1 MPTKR
6 QTSAEKFTQF
16 LVGNNWHS
24 DPRLRANMQK
34 LIKKHPD
41 RSEESW
47 FEYFLTQAR
56 QRACALAPQHLLA
69 YLEEVCYNCARNVR
83 TKFKE
88 TFKQFNDYLN
98 EYLQEVRLSIC
109 DVDKFWRK
117 YNPHLASPQT
127 YAQRKLEGILTS
139 KVFAD
144 QQDKPTSRYGSLVR
158 VSKKYLKEALGLEES
173 FGKYLIVH
181 SYLKEMKAKLPRTKN
196 NLTIKEPTAEQ
207 FAEIAQ
213 LCQSE
218 NDLSLSPQQVKEIL
232 ETCINAL
239 EDKRPKQPISLD
251 RLMHNQQLEDQEIGM
266 PELRDEHLVA
276 SNISQIPDLQPL
288 QNSRIFSALLGETI
302 ESLDDV
308 IKKLPKELISGLS
321 DKLLI
326 LSYGFI
332 GIKQKDIGK
341 DLGIEQYEVSRI
353 LTKVKRALLKELVD
367 LAQQRAQIEIDIEYL
382 NALGDEIEDLLTWY
396 YRQQVI
402 SKELENA
409 LRSHSS
415 LCNGINVLQVYFGY
429 LPHECARKLQDIDL
443 QPKELDKKI
452 IRVKEKIN
460 QQKEK
465 IAQKLQTSAE
475 KVLEQVDYLVAE
487 SIEYLS
493 NYFWKKL
500 NLSVEIISKIKECL
514 HRNVY
519 IFLCNA
525 PYGALVKV
533 GQ

>member
-6 QTSAEKFTQF
+6 HTPTEKFTQF
-16 LVGNNWHS
+16 LVGNNWQI

-34 LIKKHPD
+34 LIKQYPD
-41 RSEESW
+41 RHEESW

-56 QRACALAPQHLLA
+56 QQACSLAPQHLQA

-109 DVDKFWRK
+109 DVNKFWRK
-117 YNPHLASPQT
+117 YNPKLASPQT
-127 YAQRKLEGILTS
+127 YAQRKLEGILIS

-158 VSKKYLKEALGLEES
+158 VSKKYLKEALGLKES
-173 FGKYLIVH
+173 LEQYLVVH
-181 SYLKEMKAKLPRTKN
+181 SHLKDMKAKLPRDRN
-196 NLTIKEPTAEQ
+196 NLTIKEPTMEQ

-218 NDLSLSPQQVKEIL
+218 NNLSLSPQQVKEIL
-232 ETCINAL
+232 ETCIKAL
-239 EDKRPKQPISLD
+239 EDKRPKPPISLE
-251 RLMHNQQLEDQEIGM
+251 RLMNSQQLEDQEIEM
-266 PELRDEHLVA
+266 LELRDEHLI
-276 SNISQIPDLQPL
+276 SLNISKVPSPQPL
-288 QNSRIFSALLGETI
+288 QNSRILSALLGETI

-308 IKKLPKELISGLS
+308 IKKLPKELTSGLS

-341 DLGIEQYEVSRI
+341 DLGMAQYEVSKI
-353 LTKVKRALLKELVD
+353 LTRLKKALIQELASLAKQRPEVKLSV
-367 LAQQRAQIEIDIEYL
+367 EYL
-382 NALGDEIEDLLTWY
+382 HTLGDEVEDLLTWY
-396 YRQQVI
+396 YRHHVI

-415 LCNGINVLQVYFGY
+415 LQNGIEILRVYFGF
-429 LPHECARKLQDIDL
+429 LPHDCARKLQDIDL

-452 IRVKEKIN
+452 ARIRERLNK
-460 QQKEK
+460 QKDEM
-465 IAQKLQTSAE
+465 AEKLQIAAE
-475 KVLEQVDYLVAE
+475 KVLEKVENLVNE
-487 SIEYLS
+487 SINYLS
-493 NYFWKKL
+493 DYFRKKL
-500 NLSVEIISKIKECL
+500 GLSVEIISKIRECL

-519 IFLCNA
+519 VFLCNA
-525 PYGALVKV
+525 SYGLY
-533 GQ
+533 

>member
-6 QTSAEKFTQF
+6 HTSAEQFTQF
-16 LVGNNWHS
+16 LVGNNWHI
-24 DPRLRANMQK
+24 DPRLKANMQK
-34 LIKKHPD
+34 LIKKYPD
-41 RSEESW
+41 RDEYFW

-56 QRACALAPQHLLA
+56 QRTCSLAPQHLQA

-88 TFKQFNDYLN
+88 TFKNFNDYLS
-98 EYLQEVRLSIC
+98 EYLQDVRLSIC

-117 YNPHLASPQT
+117 YNPELASPQT
-127 YAQRKLEGILTS
+127 YAQRKLEGILIS

-158 VSKKYLKEALGLEES
+158 VSKKYLKEALRLEES
-173 FGKYLIVH
+173 LGQYLIVH
-181 SYLKEMKAKLPRTKN
+181 GHLKDMKAKLPRTRN

-213 LCQSE
+213 LCQSK
-218 NDLSLSPQQVKEIL
+218 NNLSLSPQQVKEIL
-232 ETCINAL
+232 EACIKAL
-239 EDKRPKQPISLD
+239 EDKRPKVPISLD
-251 RLMHNQQLEDQEIGM
+251 QLMNNQIEDQENGM
-266 PELRDEHLVA
+266 LDLREEYLV
-276 SNISQIPDLQPL
+276 SSSISSPQPL
-288 QNSRIFSALLGETI
+288 KNSRILSTLLGETI
-302 ESLDDV
+302 ESLDNV
-308 IKKLPKELISGLS
+308 VKKLPKELTSGLS

-341 DLGIEQYEVSRI
+341 DLGIEQYEVSRV
-353 LTKVKRALLKELVD
+353 LTRVKKALLKELIN
-367 LAQQRAQIEIDIEYL
+367 LAKQRPQIKIDIEYL
-382 NALGDEIEDLLTWY
+382 NALGEEIEDLLTWY

-415 LCNGINVLQVYFGY
+415 LRNGINVLQAYFGH
-429 LPHECARKLQDIDL
+429 LPHECAKKLQDIDL

-452 IRVKEKIN
+452 VRVKEKLN
-460 QQKEK
+460 LQKEE
-465 IAQKLQTSAE
+465 IAKKLQTTAE
-475 KVLEQVDYLVAE
+475 KVLEQVDNLVTE

-500 NLSVEIISKIKECL
+500 NLNVEIISKIKECL

-519 IFLCNA
+519 VFLCTV
-525 PYGALVKV
+525 PYGALFIE
-533 GQ
+533 G

>member
-6 QTSAEKFTQF
+6 HTSAEKFTQF
-16 LVGNNWHS
+16 LVGNNWHT

-34 LIKKHPD
+34 LIKVYPD
-41 RSEESW
+41 RDEESW
-47 FEYFLTQAR
+47 FEYFLTQVR

-117 YNPHLASPQT
+117 YNPDIASPQT

-144 QQDKPTSRYGSLVR
+144 QQDKPTSQYGSLVR

-173 FGKYLIVH
+173 LGQYLVVH
-181 SYLKEMKAKLPRTKN
+181 SHLKEMKAKLPRTKN

-207 FAEIAQ
+207 FAEITQ

-218 NDLSLSPQQVKEIL
+218 NNLSLSSQQVQEIL
-232 ETCINAL
+232 ETCIKAL

-251 RLMHNQQLEDQEIGM
+251 RLMHSQQLEDQESGM
-266 PELRDEHLVA
+266 PELRDEHLA
-276 SNISQIPDLQPL
+276 SPNISKIPSPQPL
-288 QNSRIFSALLGETI
+288 QNSRILSALLGETI
-302 ESLDDV
+302 ESLDEV
-308 IKKLPKELISGLS
+308 IKKLPKELTSGLS

-353 LTKVKRALLKELVD
+353 LTKVKKAFLKELAN
-367 LAQQRAQIEIDIEYL
+367 LAKQRPEIKIDIEYI
-382 NALGDEIEDLLTWY
+382 NALGDEIKYLLTWY

-402 SKELENA
+402 SKKLKKA

-415 LCNGINVLQVYFGY
+415 LCNGIDVLQAYFAHVS
-429 LPHECARKLQDIDL
+429 PECARKLQDINL

-452 IRVKEKIN
+452 IRVKEKLN
-460 QQKEK
+460 LKKEEV
-465 IAQKLQTSAE
+465 AQKLQITAE
-475 KVLEQVDYLVAE
+475 KVLEQVEYLVAE

-493 NYFWKKL
+493 DYFREKL
-500 NLSVEIISKIKECL
+500 GLSVEIVSKIKECL
-514 HRNVY
+514 HRNIFV
-519 IFLCNA
+519 FLCSF
-525 PYGALVKV
+525 PYSLLFIEG
-533 GQ
+533 

>member
-6 QTSAEKFTQF
+6 HTSAEKFTQF
-16 LVGNNWHS
+16 LVGNNWQI

-34 LIKKHPD
+34 LLKKYPD
-41 RSEESW
+41 RDEESW

-56 QRACALAPQHLLA
+56 QRACALAPQHLQA

-88 TFKQFNDYLN
+88 AFKTFNDYLN
-98 EYLQEVRLSIC
+98 EYLQDVRLSIC

-117 YNPHLASPQT
+117 YNPQLASPHT

-173 FGKYLIVH
+173 LSQYLIVH
-181 SYLKEMKAKLPRTKN
+181 SHLKDMKAKLPRTMVA
-196 NLTIKEPTAEQ
+196 IKEPTAEQ

-218 NDLSLSPQQVKEIL
+218 NNLSLSPQQVKTIL
-232 ETCINAL
+232 ETCIKAL
-239 EDKRPKQPISLD
+239 EDKRPKLPISLD
-251 RLMHNQQLEDQEIGM
+251 RLMNNQKLEDQESRM
-266 PELRDEHLVA
+266 PELRDEHLIS
-276 SNISQIPDLQPL
+276 SNISKIPSLQPL
-288 QNSRIFSALLGETI
+288 QNSRILSTLLGETI

-308 IKKLPKELISGLS
+308 IKKLPKELTSSLT

-341 DLGIEQYEVSRI
+341 DLGVEQYEVSRI
-353 LTKVKRALLKELVD
+353 LTKVKKSLIKELIN
-367 LAQQRAQIEIDIEYL
+367 LAKQRPHIKIDIEYL

-415 LCNGINVLQVYFGY
+415 LRNGINILSAYFGC
-429 LPHECARKLQDIDL
+429 LPHECANKLQDINL

-452 IRVKEKIN
+452 VRVKEKLN
-460 QQKEK
+460 LRKEEV
-465 IAQKLQTSAE
+465 ARKLQITAE
-475 KVLEQVDYLVAE
+475 KVLEQVDNLVME

-500 NLSVEIISKIKECL
+500 NLSVEIVSKIKECL

-519 IFLCNA
+519 VFLCNA
-525 PYGALVKV
+525 PYGTLVKI